1 MAKILFI
8 SDAAYPLGTTAFGI
22 VSGQWLGPPD
32 DPRLAKEHDVVHIAG
47 NYTTDKPPC
56 RDKDGNEVRL
66 PYAVYRP
73 HFSNPNGF
81 DLVDPILENER
92 PELLCLMMD
101 VGTGYEWLRHEE
113 LKGLYTVAYLAIEGA
128 PLMPSWCSA
137 IKKIQKPVVF
147 TEFTAEEE
155 GEQ

>member
-22 VSGQWLGPPD
+22 VSGQWLGPPG
-32 DPRLAKEHDVVHIAG
+32 DPRLAKEHKVVHIAG

-56 RDKDGNEVRL
+56 RDENGDEIRL
-66 PYAVYRP
+66 PYTVCRP
-73 HFSNPNGF
+73 HYSNPNGF
-81 DLVDPILENER
+81 DLVDAIMGQEE

-101 VGTGYEWLRHEE
+101 VGTAYEWLRHEE
-113 LKGLYTVAYLAIEGA
+113 LRDLYTVAYLAIEGA
-128 PLMPSWCSA
+128 PLMPSWCKI
-137 IKKIQKPVVF
+137 IKEIQTMVVF